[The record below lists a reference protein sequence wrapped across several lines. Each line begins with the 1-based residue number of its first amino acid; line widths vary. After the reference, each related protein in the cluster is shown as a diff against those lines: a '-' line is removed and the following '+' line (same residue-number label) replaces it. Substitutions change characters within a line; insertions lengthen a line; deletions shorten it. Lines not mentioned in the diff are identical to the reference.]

1 MTNPLTWNVAAN
13 RIFESGI
20 DQGVVYVRD
29 GSGAYPLGVAWEGLI
44 SVSEKPGGAEATD
57 LWANNTKYAQLF
69 SAETFDGSIEAY
81 TYPDEFLPCD
91 GIVEVDSGFLVGQ
104 QVRKPFGLSY
114 RTWVGSEAAGQQ
126 DHYKIHVVY
135 GAVIQ
140 PSEVSRS
147 TINDSPEAATFSW
160 EFKTTPAAITGYQA
174 VSKIVLDS
182 SVLSANALTAVEEA
196 LYGDGVADPYLPL
209 PDALLVLAQ
218 TA

>member
-1 MTNPLTWNVAAN
+1 MTNPITWNVAAN

-20 DQGVVYVRD
+20 DRGVVYPRD
-29 GSGAYPLGVAWEGLI
+29 GNGDYPMGYAWEGLI
-44 SVSEKPGGAEATD
+44 SVNEKPGGAEATD
-57 LWANNTKYAQLF
+57 LWANNIKYAQLF

-81 TYPDEFLPCD
+81 TYPPEFLPCD
-91 GIVEVDSGFLVGQ
+91 GMVEVNTGFVVGQ
-104 QVRKPFGLSY
+104 QVRTPFGLTY

-126 DHYKIHVVY
+126 DYYKIHVVY

-140 PSEVSRS
+140 PSEVPHS

-160 EFKTTPAAITGYQA
+160 EFKTTPAAITSYNA
-174 VSKIVLDS
+174 VSKVVLNSND
-182 SVLSANALTAVEEA
+182 LTANALTAVEEA
-196 LYGDGVADPYLPL
+196 LYGDGVTDPYLPL